1 MPASHNS
8 SSTLLR
14 SRGRPRE
21 FDMDKALD
29 KAVRIFCERGY
40 HATSI
45 TDLTSAM
52 GLASGS
58 VYKAFKDKRAVFIAA
73 FDHYK
78 AVREAQLRAVID
90 QGCNG
95 RERVRNALDFFAESS
110 HGAQGQLGCLVVG
123 GAAELATF
131 DAEIGQRVTG
141 ALARSE
147 AMLNELIR
155 QGQADGSI
163 SLALDS
169 QAVARLMLCV
179 LQGMRVIGKMGRS
192 KHDMQAV
199 ANAALKLLD

>member
-1 MPASHNS
+1 
-8 SSTLLR
+8 
-14 SRGRPRE
+14 
-21 FDMDKALD
+21 MDKALE
-29 KAVRIFCERGY
+29 KAAQVFCERGY

-52 GLASGS
+52 KLASGS
-58 VYKAFKDKRAVFIAA
+58 VYKAFKDKRAVFLAA

-78 AVREAQLRAVID
+78 AVRDAQLRAAID

-110 HGAQGQLGCLVVG
+110 HGVQGQMGCLVVG

-147 AMLNELIR
+147 AMLQKLIR
-155 QGQADGSI
+155 QGQDDSSI
-163 SLALDS
+163 SKVLDS
-169 QAVARLMLCV
+169 KAAARSMLCV
-179 LQGMRVIGKMGRS
+179 LQGMRVIGKTGRS
-192 KHDMQAV
+192 KRDMQAV
-199 ANAALKLLD
+199 ANAAMKLLD